1 MEYYDSIEKVIDHI
15 EENLKENFSLED
27 LAKIACMSEFHFHRV
42 FSFITNE
49 TIMKYVRKRRLTGA
63 SYELINTDKAIIEI
77 AFDYG
82 YESQESFTRSFK
94 SLFNETPNKFRK
106 NENHGFLNAY
116 RSKMNLENIKIKKG
130 EIKMEYKIVERE
142 KMLLVGLECTT
153 TTKENTEK
161 NVIPMLWG
169 EFNFR
174 IREVANQTG
183 KREAI
188 GFCGEVKKYTPDIK
202 MSEDVEFR
210 YLAGV
215 EVTSIDSIP
224 EGMKAIEVPKQK
236 YIVFTH
242 KGALDTLGDTYK
254 AIYTKA
260 FPESGF
266 IPDKAFEFELYDERF
281 ISPIDPRTEMDIY
294 IPIREKSSEN
304 SDELITRGIKKS

>member
-1 MEYYDSIEKVIDHI
+1 MEYYDSIEKVIDYI